1 MKFSVSSYKKTLF
14 IAIVLLF
21 AMSQSIFAQTEK
33 PKNLLLYD
41 TQPYHFGFII
51 AGNSMF
57 YSFDYKEN
65 YQLQPHTGEDELGGL
80 TNQGKDSYNFDPNHT
95 YYTRCITPTRHVGFT
110 VGVVGDLRLSK
121 YFNLRLIPS
130 LSFNTRVVSF
140 DFYDAN
146 DTIYNYF
153 SIDKEIF
160 STFMEFPLHVKYRS
174 KRHNNIAAYMIAGVN
189 FKLDLASQKRRDK
202 SEGSDVITNIKV
214 KRTDIAAEVGAGFD
228 FYTYFFKFGIEAKMS
243 WGLLN
248 VMDPQGIIYD
258 SSLNGLHNRMF
269 QLSLTFE

>member
-1 MKFSVSSYKKTLF
+1 MKFSVSSYKKTLL
-14 IAIVLLF
+14 IAIAMLF
-21 AMSQSIFAQTEK
+21 SMSQSIFAQTDK
-33 PKNLLLYD
+33 PKNLVLYD

-57 YSFDYKEN
+57 YSLDYKEN
-65 YQLQPHTGEDELGGL
+65 YQLQAHTGEDELGGL
-80 TNQGKDSYNFDPNHT
+80 TNQGKDSYDFDSDHI
-95 YYTRCITPTRHVGFT
+95 YYTRSITPTRHVGFT

-140 DFYDAN
+140 DFYDETA
-146 DTIYNYF
+146 DNYF
-153 SIDKEIF
+153 SINKEIF

-174 KRHNNIAAYMIAGVN
+174 KRYNNVAAYVIAGGN
-189 FKLDLASQKRRDK
+189 FKLDLASQKKRDK
-202 SEGSDVITNIKV
+202 SEGTDNITNIKV
-214 KRTDIAAEVGAGFD
+214 RRTDVAAEIGAGFD
-228 FYTYFFKFGIEAKMS
+228 FYTYFFKLGIEAKMS

-258 SSLNGLHNRMF
+258 SSLNGVHNRMF